1 MALSGTVDW
10 PLWAV
15 DITLHNGQF
24 EPNLYQ
30 TVQVHW
36 RNKRTIGSYSIQDQP
51 FMENLDEHEDNK
63 WQMKNTIFS
72 FIIWQTT
79 LPHEVNKWQDLRKSL
94 QGMWNWENHEWPRYT
109 INLCGRFDMIASVV
123 GFILRIQTQ
132 GNSLQWGN
140 HAKQTSESQLVWKNC
155 AAICEEIT

>member
-30 TVQVHW
+30 TVQVRW

-79 LPHEVNKWQDLRKSL
+79 LPHEVNKWQDLGKIPIGNTKLRKPWVTNLHNKSVRQVWHDSVSSGVHSQNSNTRQQPSMRKS
-94 QGMWNWENHEWPRYT
+94 
-109 INLCGRFDMIASVV
+109 C
-123 GFILRIQTQ
+123 
-132 GNSLQWGN
+132 
-140 HAKQTSESQLVWKNC
+140 
-155 AAICEEIT
+155 